1 MSIFFSPSF
10 QHTQF
15 NFFSYYHSLSFSISL
30 LIFQSISFT
39 QPLFIYLSPSISQ
52 PLSIYLSISRSQ
64 PLSVSSSLILSLS
77 LSIYLYLSIYLS
89 IYLYL
94 SPYLSLSLSLCLS
107 FSLSLSFYV
116 SFYFFRSISFTQSL
130 CLSIFFIFYFSGVV
144 PLLIVSTTGD
154 RNSDLDSN
162 INGTKTSPSILND
175 ESLYSVADFHGID
188 RNQIVTL
195 ECSSRAPMLSEETV
209 NTFNQIVYDWID
221 DL

>member
-30 LIFQSISFT
+30 LIFESQSPHSISFT
-39 QPLFIYLSPSISQ
+39 QPLSIYLSPSISQ
-52 PLSIYLSISRSQ
+52 PLSLSTSLPLSLALNLSLSTSLPPSLYLS
-64 PLSVSSSLILSLS
+64 LSTSLSLS
-77 LSIYLYLSIYLS
+77 LSIS
-89 IYLYL
+89 
-94 SPYLSLSLSLCLS
+94 LSLSLSLS
-107 FSLSLSFYV
+107 YSISH
-116 SFYFFRSISFTQSL
+116 SISFTQSL
-130 CLSIFFIFYFSGVV
+130 CLSIIFLFLFSGVV